1 MTLVHLLRELQN
13 KNVSICV
20 SENGA
25 HIILR
30 GERELLSEE
39 TLDFIRRNK
48 EPLIDIL
55 RSKERG
61 VSGDI
66 IPAGCERITPEMLP
80 LVTLSQAEIDR
91 IAAAVPGGCANIQ
104 DIYPLAPLQEGIL
117 FHHLLGGE
125 GDVYL
130 LSGLLGFDSRARLDG
145 FLAAFDAVIG
155 RHDILRTAVLWEELP
170 EPVQVVLRH
179 APLPVEEVELDVGGG
194 DGAAQLRARFDAR
207 HDRLDVRRAPLLR
220 VVIAH
225 DPRSGGWLLLLQFHH
240 LVMDHT
246 TLEIVLEEIQ
256 AHLAGEEASLAA
268 PLPFR
273 SFVAQARLGMSR
285 EQHETFFREMLGK
298 VEEPTAAFGLLNVQ
312 GDGSSVEEARQV
324 LSSELAERLRRQA
337 RVLGVSAASLFHV
350 AFAQLLA
357 RSCGRSEV
365 VFGTVLFGRM
375 QGGEGAERTPGV
387 FINTLPVRICID
399 ETGAADATRAVQIRL
414 AELLRHEHAPLALA
428 QRCSRVTPPAPL
440 FSALLNYRHSGSGS
454 GTGSGGLEG
463 IKGLGG
469 EERTSYPLT
478 VSVDDLGAGFALTA
492 QVEAAVGAQRVCA
505 FMATALEGLVEA
517 LERTPERPLRQID
530 VLPEAE
536 RHRVLVE
543 WNATAAAYPQDVC
556 VHELFEA
563 QAERTPDAVAVVH
576 EDRRLSYAELNIQA
590 NRLAHHLRK
599 LGVKPDDR
607 VAICIARSPEMIVGL
622 LAILKAGGAYV
633 PLDPAYPPE
642 RLAFML
648 QDSAPV
654 ALLVGGGALDV
665 LPVVEAEL
673 AASGVPVLDIGAEA
687 AQWAEAPANNL
698 ERSEVGLK
706 ASHLAYVI
714 YTSGST
720 GQPKGV
726 MVEHRSLAN
735 LVHWHCAAF
744 NLQAETRSSLVA
756 GSGFDAA
763 TWETW
768 PPLCCGGTLAV
779 PRPEIARDPEALLA
793 WWQTQ
798 PLDVSFLP
806 TPIAEFAFSQGATN
820 PHLRVL
826 LTGGDRL
833 RKCPKDLPFALVN
846 NYGPTETTVVA
857 TSGLLEADE
866 AVLHIGRPISN
877 THIYIL
883 DEHGEP
889 VPIGVAGEIYIGGAG
904 VARGYLNRPELTAE
918 RFVEDRF
925 SGEAGARLYRT
936 GDLGRWLGDGTIA
949 YLGRN
954 DFQVKI
960 RGFRIELGEIE
971 ARLSEH
977 AGVCDVAVIA
987 REDAPGDKRLVAYYV
1002 SEAAIGA
1009 EELRGHLA
1017 ARLPDYMVPSAY
1029 VHLQRLPLTPN
1040 GKLDRKAL
1048 PAPEG
1053 DAFAVQAYEPP
1064 QGETE
1069 AAIARIWS
1077 ELLGVERI
1085 GRHDNFFAL
1094 GGHSLLA
1101 VMLVVRLRRSL
1112 DVELPLSEIF
1122 LNDGLSQL
1130 ADRVVNAQLAQ
1141 FDQNELTVLFQDEVS
1156 C

>member
-1 MTLVHLLRELQN
+1 ATVAVPANL
-13 KNVSICV
+13 
-20 SENGA
+20 
-25 HIILR
+25 
-30 GERELLSEE
+30 
-39 TLDFIRRNK
+39 
-48 EPLIDIL
+48 
-55 RSKERG
+55 
-61 VSGDI
+61 
-66 IPAGCERITPEMLP
+66 IPAGCGRITPELLP

-91 IAAAVPGGCANIQ
+91 IAAAVPGGFASIQ

-179 APLPVEEVELDVGGG
+179 APLPVEEVALDAGGG

-207 HDRLDVRRAPLLR
+207 RCRLDVRRAPLLR
-220 VVIAH
+220 VVIAR
-225 DPRSGGWLLLLQFHH
+225 DPRSEGWLLLLQFHH

-246 TLEIVLEEIQ
+246 GLEILSEEI
-256 AHLAGEEASLAA
+256 ASHLRGEAERLSA

-273 SFVAQARLGMSR
+273 TYVAQARLGMSR

-505 FMATALEGLVEA
+505 FMATALEGLVAA

-543 WNATAAAYPQDVC
+543 WNATAAAYPQHTC

-563 QAERTPDAVAVVH
+563 KAERTPDAVAVVH
-576 EDRRLSYAELNIQA
+576 EERRLSYAELNIQA

-654 ALLVGGGALDV
+654 ALLVGGSAQAALS
-665 LPVVEAEL
+665 VVEAEL
-673 AASGVPVLDIGAEA
+673 AASGVPVLDIGADA
-687 AQWAEAPANNL
+687 AQWAEAPARNP
-698 ERSEVGLK
+698 ERSDIGLA

-726 MVEHRSLAN
+726 MVEHRNVARLFHATE
-735 LVHWHCAAF
+735 HWYQFGPADVWTLFHSYAF
-744 NLQAETRSSLVA
+744 DFSV
-756 GSGFDAA
+756 
-763 TWETW
+763 WEIW
-768 PPLCCGGTLAV
+768 G
-779 PRPEIARDPEALLA
+779 ALLY
-793 WWQTQ
+793 
-798 PLDVSFLP
+798 
-806 TPIAEFAFSQGATN
+806 
-820 PHLRVL
+820 
-826 LTGGDRL
+826 GGRL
-833 RKCPKDLPFALVN
+833 
-846 NYGPTETTVVA
+846 VV
-857 TSGLLEADE
+857 
-866 AVLHIGRPISN
+866 
-877 THIYIL
+877 
-883 DEHGEP
+883 
-889 VPIGVAGEIYIGGAG
+889 VPQ
-904 VARGYLNRPELTAE
+904 LTA
-918 RFVEDRF
+918 R
-925 SGEAGARLYRT
+925 S
-936 GDLGRWLGDGTIA
+936 
-949 YLGRN
+949 
-954 DFQVKI
+954 
-960 RGFRIELGEIE
+960 
-971 ARLSEH
+971 
-977 AGVCDVAVIA
+977 
-987 REDAPGDKRLVAYYV
+987 
-1002 SEAAIGA
+1002 
-1009 EELRGHLA
+1009 
-1017 ARLPDYMVPSAY
+1017 PD
-1029 VHLQRLPLTPN
+1029 
-1040 GKLDRKAL
+1040 
-1048 PAPEG
+1048 
-1053 DAFAVQAYEPP
+1053 
-1064 QGETE
+1064 
-1069 AAIARIWS
+1069 
-1077 ELLGVERI
+1077 
-1085 GRHDNFFAL
+1085 
-1094 GGHSLLA
+1094 
-1101 VMLVVRLRRSL
+1101 
-1112 DVELPLSEIF
+1112 
-1122 LNDGLSQL
+1122 
-1130 ADRVVNAQLAQ
+1130 
-1141 FDQNELTVLFQDEVS
+1141 
-1156 C
+1156 

>member
-1 MTLVHLLRELQN
+1 DGTIAYLGRNDFQVKIRGFRIELGEIEARLSEHAGVRDAAVIAREDVAGDKRLVAYYVSDAAIGAEELRGHLAARLPDYMVPSAYVHFQRLPLTPNGKLDRKALPAPEGDAYAAQAYAPPQGETEEELARIWEELLGVARVGRHDNFFALGGHSLLAVTLVERMRRAGIAADIRTLFATPSLAALAAAGGGG
-13 KNVSICV
+13 
-20 SENGA
+20 GA
-25 HIILR
+25 VMVTVPANL
-30 GERELLSEE
+30 
-39 TLDFIRRNK
+39 
-48 EPLIDIL
+48 
-55 RSKERG
+55 
-61 VSGDI
+61 

-80 LVTLSQAEIDR
+80 LVTLSQVEIDR
-91 IAAAVPGGCANIQ
+91 IAAAVPGGFANIQ

-179 APLPVEEVELDVGGG
+179 APLPVEEVALDAGGG

-207 HDRLDVRRAPLLR
+207 RCRLDVRRAPLLR
-220 VVIAH
+220 VVIAR
-225 DPRSGGWLLLLQFHH
+225 DPRSEGWLLLLQFHH

-246 TLEIVLEEIQ
+246 GLEILSEEI
-256 AHLAGEEASLAA
+256 ASHLRGEAERLSA

-273 SFVAQARLGMSR
+273 TYVAQARLGMSR

-505 FMATALEGLVEA
+505 FMATALEGLVAA
-517 LERTPERPLRQID
+517 LERTPERPWRQID

-543 WNATAAAYPQDVC
+543 WNATAAAYPQHTC

-563 QAERTPDAVAVVH
+563 KAERTPDAVAVVH
-576 EDRRLSYAELNIQA
+576 EERRLSYAELNIQA

-654 ALLVGGGALDV
+654 ALLVGGSAQAALS
-665 LPVVEAEL
+665 VVEAEL
-673 AASGVPVLDIGAEA
+673 AASGVPVLDIGADA
-687 AQWAEAPANNL
+687 AQWAEAPARNP
-698 ERSEVGLK
+698 ERSDIGLA

-726 MVEHRSLAN
+726 MVEHRNVARLFHATE
-735 LVHWHCAAF
+735 HWYQFGPADVWTLFHSYAF
-744 NLQAETRSSLVA
+744 DFSV
-756 GSGFDAA
+756 
-763 TWETW
+763 WEIW
-768 PPLCCGGTLAV
+768 G
-779 PRPEIARDPEALLA
+779 ALLY
-793 WWQTQ
+793 
-798 PLDVSFLP
+798 
-806 TPIAEFAFSQGATN
+806 
-820 PHLRVL
+820 
-826 LTGGDRL
+826 GGRL
-833 RKCPKDLPFALVN
+833 
-846 NYGPTETTVVA
+846 VV
-857 TSGLLEADE
+857 
-866 AVLHIGRPISN
+866 
-877 THIYIL
+877 
-883 DEHGEP
+883 
-889 VPIGVAGEIYIGGAG
+889 VPQ
-904 VARGYLNRPELTAE
+904 LTA
-918 RFVEDRF
+918 R
-925 SGEAGARLYRT
+925 S
-936 GDLGRWLGDGTIA
+936 
-949 YLGRN
+949 
-954 DFQVKI
+954 
-960 RGFRIELGEIE
+960 
-971 ARLSEH
+971 
-977 AGVCDVAVIA
+977 
-987 REDAPGDKRLVAYYV
+987 
-1002 SEAAIGA
+1002 
-1009 EELRGHLA
+1009 
-1017 ARLPDYMVPSAY
+1017 PD
-1029 VHLQRLPLTPN
+1029 
-1040 GKLDRKAL
+1040 
-1048 PAPEG
+1048 
-1053 DAFAVQAYEPP
+1053 
-1064 QGETE
+1064 
-1069 AAIARIWS
+1069 
-1077 ELLGVERI
+1077 
-1085 GRHDNFFAL
+1085 
-1094 GGHSLLA
+1094 
-1101 VMLVVRLRRSL
+1101 
-1112 DVELPLSEIF
+1112 
-1122 LNDGLSQL
+1122 
-1130 ADRVVNAQLAQ
+1130 
-1141 FDQNELTVLFQDEVS
+1141 
-1156 C
+1156 

>member
-1 MTLVHLLRELQN
+1 V
-13 KNVSICV
+13 
-20 SENGA
+20 A
-25 HIILR
+25 
-30 GERELLSEE
+30 
-39 TLDFIRRNK
+39 LD
-48 EPLIDIL
+48 
-55 RSKERG
+55 
-61 VSGDI
+61 
-66 IPAGCERITPEMLP
+66 A
-80 LVTLSQAEIDR
+80 
-91 IAAAVPGGCANIQ
+91 
-104 DIYPLAPLQEGIL
+104 
-117 FHHLLGGE
+117 
-125 GDVYL
+125 
-130 LSGLLGFDSRARLDG
+130 
-145 FLAAFDAVIG
+145 
-155 RHDILRTAVLWEELP
+155 
-170 EPVQVVLRH
+170 
-179 APLPVEEVELDVGGG
+179 GGG

-207 HDRLDVRRAPLLR
+207 RCRLDVRRAPLLR
-220 VVIAH
+220 VVIAR
-225 DPRSGGWLLLLQFHH
+225 DPRSEGWLLLLQFHH

-246 TLEIVLEEIQ
+246 GLEILSEEI
-256 AHLAGEEASLAA
+256 ASHLRGEAERLSA

-273 SFVAQARLGMSR
+273 TYVAQARLGMSR

-505 FMATALEGLVEA
+505 FMATALEGLVAA

-543 WNATAAAYPQDVC
+543 WNATAAAYPQHTC

-563 QAERTPDAVAVVH
+563 KAERTPDAVAVVH
-576 EDRRLSYAELNIQA
+576 EERRLSYAELNIQA

-654 ALLVGGGALDV
+654 ALLVGGSAQAALS
-665 LPVVEAEL
+665 VVEAEL
-673 AASGVPVLDIGAEA
+673 AASGVPVLDIGADA
-687 AQWAEAPANNL
+687 AQWAEAPARNP
-698 ERSEVGLK
+698 ERSDIGLA

-726 MVEHRSLAN
+726 MVEHRNVARLFHATEHWYQFGPADVWTLFHSYAFDFSVWEIWGALLYGGR
-735 LVHWHCAAF
+735 LVVVPQLTARSPDDFYRLLCRERVTVLNQTPSAFRQLIAA
-744 NLQAETRSSLVA
+744 QAEAV
-756 GSGFDAA
+756 
-763 TWETW
+763 ETHH
-768 PPLCCGGTLAV
+768 LRTVIFGG
-779 PRPEIARDPEALLA
+779 EALEPAALKPWYRREA
-793 WWQTQ
+793 NQ
-798 PLDVSFLP
+798 
-806 TPIAEFAFSQGATN
+806 ATSLIN
-820 PHLRVL
+820 M
-826 LTGGDRL
+826 
-833 RKCPKDLPFALVN
+833 
-846 NYGPTETTVVA
+846 YGITETTVHVTYYA
-857 TSGLLEADE
+857 LQAAD
-866 AVLHIGRPISN
+866 ADRHGASPIGQPIPDLKV
-877 THIYIL
+877 YIL
-883 DEHGEP
+883 DAYGEP
-889 VPIGVAGEIYIGGAG
+889 APIGVAGEICVGGAG

-918 RFVEDRF
+918 RFVEDR
-925 SGEAGARLYRT
+925 
-936 GDLGRWLGDGTIA
+936 
-949 YLGRN
+949 
-954 DFQVKI
+954 
-960 RGFRIELGEIE
+960 
-971 ARLSEH
+971 
-977 AGVCDVAVIA
+977 
-987 REDAPGDKRLVAYYV
+987 
-1002 SEAAIGA
+1002 
-1009 EELRGHLA
+1009 
-1017 ARLPDYMVPSAY
+1017 
-1029 VHLQRLPLTPN
+1029 
-1040 GKLDRKAL
+1040 
-1048 PAPEG
+1048 
-1053 DAFAVQAYEPP
+1053 
-1064 QGETE
+1064 
-1069 AAIARIWS
+1069 
-1077 ELLGVERI
+1077 
-1085 GRHDNFFAL
+1085 
-1094 GGHSLLA
+1094 
-1101 VMLVVRLRRSL
+1101 
-1112 DVELPLSEIF
+1112 
-1122 LNDGLSQL
+1122 
-1130 ADRVVNAQLAQ
+1130 
-1141 FDQNELTVLFQDEVS
+1141 
-1156 C
+1156 

>member
-1 MTLVHLLRELQN
+1 L
-13 KNVSICV
+13 
-20 SENGA
+20 
-25 HIILR
+25 
-30 GERELLSEE
+30 
-39 TLDFIRRNK
+39 
-48 EPLIDIL
+48 
-55 RSKERG
+55 
-61 VSGDI
+61 

-80 LVTLSQAEIDR
+80 LVTLSQVEIDR
-91 IAAAVPGGCANIQ
+91 IAAAVPGGFANIQ

-179 APLPVEEVELDVGGG
+179 APLPVEEVALDAGGG

-207 HDRLDVRRAPLLR
+207 RCRLDVRRAPLLR
-220 VVIAH
+220 VVIAR
-225 DPRSGGWLLLLQFHH
+225 DPRSEGWLLLLQFHH

-246 TLEIVLEEIQ
+246 GLEILSEEI
-256 AHLAGEEASLAA
+256 ASHLRGEAERLSA

-273 SFVAQARLGMSR
+273 TYVAQARLGMSR

-505 FMATALEGLVEA
+505 FMATALEGLVAA

-543 WNATAAAYPQDVC
+543 WNATAAAYPQHTC

-563 QAERTPDAVAVVH
+563 KAERTPDAVAVVH
-576 EDRRLSYAELNIQA
+576 EERRLSYAELNIQA

-654 ALLVGGGALDV
+654 ALLVGGSAQAALS
-665 LPVVEAEL
+665 VVEAEL
-673 AASGVPVLDIGAEA
+673 AASGVPVLDIGADA
-687 AQWAEAPANNL
+687 AQWAEAPARNP
-698 ERSEVGLK
+698 ERSDIGLA

-720 GQPKGV
+720 GTPKGV
-726 MVEHRSLAN
+726 MVEHRNVARLFHATEHWYQFGPADVWTLFHSYAFDFSVWEIWGALLYGGR
-735 LVHWHCAAF
+735 LVVVPQLTARSPDDFYHLLCRERVTVLNQTPSAFRQLIAA
-744 NLQAETRSSLVA
+744 QAEAV
-756 GSGFDAA
+756 
-763 TWETW
+763 ETHH
-768 PPLCCGGTLAV
+768 LRTVIFGG
-779 PRPEIARDPEALLA
+779 EAL
-793 WWQTQ
+793 
-798 PLDVSFLP
+798 
-806 TPIAEFAFSQGATN
+806 E
-820 PHLRVL
+820 
-826 LTGGDRL
+826 
-833 RKCPKDLPFALVN
+833 
-846 NYGPTETTVVA
+846 
-857 TSGLLEADE
+857 
-866 AVLHIGRPISN
+866 
-877 THIYIL
+877 
-883 DEHGEP
+883 
-889 VPIGVAGEIYIGGAG
+889 
-904 VARGYLNRPELTAE
+904 
-918 RFVEDRF
+918 
-925 SGEAGARLYRT
+925 
-936 GDLGRWLGDGTIA
+936 
-949 YLGRN
+949 
-954 DFQVKI
+954 
-960 RGFRIELGEIE
+960 
-971 ARLSEH
+971 
-977 AGVCDVAVIA
+977 
-987 REDAPGDKRLVAYYV
+987 
-1002 SEAAIGA
+1002 
-1009 EELRGHLA
+1009 
-1017 ARLPDYMVPSAY
+1017 
-1029 VHLQRLPLTPN
+1029 
-1040 GKLDRKAL
+1040 
-1048 PAPEG
+1048 
-1053 DAFAVQAYEPP
+1053 
-1064 QGETE
+1064 
-1069 AAIARIWS
+1069 
-1077 ELLGVERI
+1077 
-1085 GRHDNFFAL
+1085 
-1094 GGHSLLA
+1094 
-1101 VMLVVRLRRSL
+1101 
-1112 DVELPLSEIF
+1112 
-1122 LNDGLSQL
+1122 
-1130 ADRVVNAQLAQ
+1130 
-1141 FDQNELTVLFQDEVS
+1141 
-1156 C
+1156 

>member
-1 MTLVHLLRELQN
+1 HIGRPISNTQIYILDEHGEPVPIGVAGEIYIGGAGVARGYLNRPELTAERFVEDRFSGEAGARLYRTGDLGRWLGDGTIAYLGRNDFQVKIRGFRIELGEIEARLSEHAGVRDVAVIAREDGPGDQRLVAYYVSDAAIGAEELRGHLAALLPDYMVPSAYVHLERLPLTPNGKLDRKALPAPEGTAFAVQAYEPPQGEIEEAVARIWAELLGVERIGRHDNFFALGGHSLLAVTLVERMRRAGIAADIRTLFATPSLAALAAAGGGG
-13 KNVSICV
+13 
-20 SENGA
+20 GA
-25 HIILR
+25 VMVTVPANL
-30 GERELLSEE
+30 
-39 TLDFIRRNK
+39 
-48 EPLIDIL
+48 
-55 RSKERG
+55 
-61 VSGDI
+61 

-80 LVTLSQAEIDR
+80 LVTLSQVEIDR
-91 IAAAVPGGCANIQ
+91 IAAAVPGGFANIQ

-179 APLPVEEVELDVGGG
+179 APLPVEEVALDAGGG

-207 HDRLDVRRAPLLR
+207 RCRLDVRRAPLLR
-220 VVIAH
+220 VVIAR
-225 DPRSGGWLLLLQFHH
+225 DPRSEGWLLLLQFHH

-246 TLEIVLEEIQ
+246 GLEILSEEI
-256 AHLAGEEASLAA
+256 ASHLRGEAERLSA

-273 SFVAQARLGMSR
+273 TYVAQARLGMSR

-505 FMATALEGLVEA
+505 FMATALEGLVAA

-543 WNATAAAYPQDVC
+543 WNATAAAYPQHTC

-563 QAERTPDAVAVVH
+563 KAERTPDAVAVVH
-576 EDRRLSYAELNIQA
+576 EERRLSYAELNIQA

-654 ALLVGGGALDV
+654 ALLVGGSAQAALS
-665 LPVVEAEL
+665 VVEAEL
-673 AASGVPVLDIGAEA
+673 AASGVPVLDIGADA
-687 AQWAEAPANNL
+687 AQWAEAPARNP
-698 ERSEVGLK
+698 ERSDIGLA

-726 MVEHRSLAN
+726 MVEHRNVARLFHATE
-735 LVHWHCAAF
+735 HWYQFGPADVWTLFHSYAF
-744 NLQAETRSSLVA
+744 DFSV
-756 GSGFDAA
+756 
-763 TWETW
+763 WEIW
-768 PPLCCGGTLAV
+768 G
-779 PRPEIARDPEALLA
+779 ALLY
-793 WWQTQ
+793 
-798 PLDVSFLP
+798 
-806 TPIAEFAFSQGATN
+806 
-820 PHLRVL
+820 
-826 LTGGDRL
+826 GGRL
-833 RKCPKDLPFALVN
+833 
-846 NYGPTETTVVA
+846 VV
-857 TSGLLEADE
+857 
-866 AVLHIGRPISN
+866 
-877 THIYIL
+877 
-883 DEHGEP
+883 
-889 VPIGVAGEIYIGGAG
+889 VPQ
-904 VARGYLNRPELTAE
+904 LTA
-918 RFVEDRF
+918 R
-925 SGEAGARLYRT
+925 S
-936 GDLGRWLGDGTIA
+936 
-949 YLGRN
+949 
-954 DFQVKI
+954 
-960 RGFRIELGEIE
+960 
-971 ARLSEH
+971 
-977 AGVCDVAVIA
+977 
-987 REDAPGDKRLVAYYV
+987 
-1002 SEAAIGA
+1002 
-1009 EELRGHLA
+1009 
-1017 ARLPDYMVPSAY
+1017 PD
-1029 VHLQRLPLTPN
+1029 
-1040 GKLDRKAL
+1040 
-1048 PAPEG
+1048 
-1053 DAFAVQAYEPP
+1053 
-1064 QGETE
+1064 
-1069 AAIARIWS
+1069 
-1077 ELLGVERI
+1077 
-1085 GRHDNFFAL
+1085 
-1094 GGHSLLA
+1094 
-1101 VMLVVRLRRSL
+1101 
-1112 DVELPLSEIF
+1112 
-1122 LNDGLSQL
+1122 
-1130 ADRVVNAQLAQ
+1130 
-1141 FDQNELTVLFQDEVS
+1141 
-1156 C
+1156 